1 VTEAEKHIMQ
11 IQSLELRLQSQSRSL
26 ETRHWDLEAL
36 KEEVTRLQVTV
47 NPNPCC
53 FFLTRLQGALEMSQ
67 SLVETAQQ
75 QAARYALQM
84 EAAHKSVRCKCVG
97 KPVMTFELKKSF
109 GQVVEG
115 GA

>member
-1 VTEAEKHIMQ
+1 VIEAEKNIMQ
-11 IQSLELRLQSQSRSL
+11 IQSLELRLQSHSRSL

-47 NPNPCC
+47 NPNPRC

-75 QAARYALQM
+75 QAGRYALQV
-84 EAAHKSVRCKCVG
+84 EAAQKCVRCECEG
-97 KPVMTFELKKSF
+97 KAEMAFELTKSF
-109 GQVVEG
+109 G
-115 GA
+115 